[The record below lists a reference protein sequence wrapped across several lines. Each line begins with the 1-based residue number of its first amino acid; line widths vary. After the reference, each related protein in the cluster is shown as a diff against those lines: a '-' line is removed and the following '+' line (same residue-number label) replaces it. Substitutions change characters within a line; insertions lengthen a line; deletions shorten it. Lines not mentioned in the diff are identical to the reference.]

1 MNGKIDKIQR
11 LIEIMDVLID
21 LHRRLLNVEES
32 KIEAIVN
39 QDWKRLQVLLQ
50 ESEILMSEIED
61 VEEERIRLIKDAG
74 YDAESSISEISVKL
88 PENIRVLLEKSRDN
102 LIGIVNELK
111 EINRKT
117 RAMLEG
123 SLEVI
128 NFTLGLLSG
137 GNSRVK
143 TYGVQGKEI
152 GETEHT
158 SSMVFDFKA

>member
-143 TYGVQGKEI
+143 TYGIQGKEI